1 MKYYRMLENF
11 NKSQKVHGFDIC
23 SFNIYMVLRSTFLQN

>member
-11 NKSQKVHGFDIC
+11 NKSQKVHGFKI
-23 SFNIYMVLRSTFLQN
+23 NVSTKLTMITKV